1 MAADD
6 DFVTMTAAQKK
17 AQRSRNIAIGL
28 ALAALVVI
36 FYVSALIKGVSLLER
51 TF

>member
-1 MAADD
+1 MAGED
-6 DFVTMTAAQKK
+6 DFVTMTEAQKK

-28 ALAALVVI
+28 ALAALVVV
-36 FYVSALIKGVSLLER
+36 FYVSALIKGASLLER

>member
-1 MAADD
+1 MAAED
-6 DFVTMTAAQKK
+6 DFVTMTEAQKK
-17 AQRSRNIAIGL
+17 AQRSRNVAIGL

-36 FYVSALIKGVSLLER
+36 FYVSALIKGASLLER

>member
-6 DFVTMTAAQKK
+6 DFVTMTETQKK
-17 AQRSRNIAIGL
+17 AQRSRNIAIGI
-28 ALAALVVI
+28 ALAALVVV
-36 FYVSALIKGVSLLER
+36 FYVSALIKGASLLER

>member
-6 DFVTMTAAQKK
+6 DFVTMTDAQKK

-28 ALAALVVI
+28 ALGALVVI
-36 FYVSALIKGVSLLER
+36 FYVSALIKGASLLDR
-51 TF
+51 SF